1 MRIRN
6 RNEVAWNRLP
16 RTKKKEANRPPPKNL
31 RQERISQA
39 LYNQVPRKDGRLIL
53 DTGTGDSD

>member
-1 MRIRN
+1 
-6 RNEVAWNRLP
+6 VAWNRLP